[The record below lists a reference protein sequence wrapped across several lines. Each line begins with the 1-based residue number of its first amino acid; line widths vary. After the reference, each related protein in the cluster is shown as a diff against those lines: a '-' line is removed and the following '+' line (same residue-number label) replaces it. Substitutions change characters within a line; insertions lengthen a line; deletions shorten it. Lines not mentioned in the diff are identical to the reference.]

1 MTKVKTF
8 NIPLVAVSDLEY
20 TPTIAPSIDENKPNT
35 TNSNIIQ
42 NNDTNMYKNI
52 TNTNESTDKAFQIL
66 KDRLDNGLI
75 TLDEF
80 NKKCASINKTRN

>member
-1 MTKVKTF
+1 MLIGNNTNF
-8 NIPLVAVSDLEY
+8 NNDNNNFNNKMR
-20 TPTIAPSIDENKPNT
+20 TIKENNNITNNT
-35 TNSNIIQ
+35 I

-52 TNTNESTDKAFQIL
+52 TNANETVDKSFQIL

-80 NKKCASINKTRN
+80 NKKCQQINKSRNN

>member
-1 MTKVKTF
+1 MLIGNNTNFNNDNNNFNTKMRAIK
-8 NIPLVAVSDLEY
+8 E
-20 TPTIAPSIDENKPNT
+20 NT
-35 TNSNIIQ
+35 TNSNIIR

-52 TNTNESTDKAFQIL
+52 NNSNETTDKAFQIL

-80 NKKCASINKTRN
+80 NQKCNKINKTRN